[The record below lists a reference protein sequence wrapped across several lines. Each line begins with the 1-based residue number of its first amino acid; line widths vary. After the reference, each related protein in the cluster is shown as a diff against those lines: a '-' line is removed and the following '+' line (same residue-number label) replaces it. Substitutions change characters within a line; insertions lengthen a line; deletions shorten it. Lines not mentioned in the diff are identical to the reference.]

1 MQQEVTPCARA
12 EYGFKIRCAKGFSMA
27 IAKEI
32 PTLLRTYD
40 IQEGVTVIASA
51 ITGDQ
56 VLCRILARNDPGYPD
71 ESLFDLVKAII
82 LTNYDATLEHEARH
96 V

>member
-1 MQQEVTPCARA
+1 MKKEVAPCARA
-12 EYGFKIRCAKGFSMA
+12 EYGFKIRCAQGFSTA

-32 PTLLRTYD
+32 PTLLRAYD

-51 ITGDQ
+51 ITCNQ
-56 VLCRILARNDPGYPD
+56 VLCRILVRNDPGDSD
-71 ESLFDLVKAII
+71 ESLFDRVKAII
-82 LTNYDATLEHEARH
+82 LANYEATLEHEARY